1 MGYMWHMHPTKV
13 MLFTAVVLF
22 FSFTAFLAWGASA
35 LTFLTSVSSVDT
47 TAGHRAIELLH
58 IFGFGYYILPIVT
71 IGALE
76 IVIHGYRNSSLENL
90 IKNQNGSQ
98 RDIWF
103 LLIFILISKSS
114 IAESWVTFGLSTLD
128 ARLDAL
134 AQKFMGSWNLRLRD
148 ISAPVPALLFLSIII
163 YDLGMYAQHRIAH
176 EVKVLWAVHR
186 VHHSAEE
193 MTLLNWGRDTIFGNF
208 FQGLIIVIPLAV
220 ISEMGI
226 PKDGS
231 LGPTDLVGIALFIM
245 FNLFTNFNR
254 FMSHSNLQSNW
265 GWFGR
270 HVVVSPAAH
279 RVHHS
284 VLEKHFDKNYG
295 SNLII
300 WDRIFG
306 TYYNPEWDVEI
317 CPIGLKD
324 NPYNSGSFIY
334 NYMCRP
340 VFDVLV
346 ESRKLLGALFV
357 SVTKN

>member
-1 MGYMWHMHPTKV
+1 MAYMRHMPPTKV
-13 MLFTAVVLF
+13 MLFISIVLC
-22 FSFTAFLAWGASA
+22 FSLTTFLVWGASA
-35 LTFLTSVSSVDT
+35 LTFLTSVSSIDT
-47 TAGHRAIELLH
+47 SAGQRAIELLH

-76 IVIHGYRNSSLENL
+76 IVIHGYRKSSLENL
-90 IKNQNGSQ
+90 FKNQNGSQ
-98 RDIWF
+98 RDILF
-103 LLIFILISKSS
+103 LLIFILISKSQT
-114 IAESWVTFGLSTLD
+114 AESLVTFGLSSLD

-134 AQKFMGSWNLRLRD
+134 ASKLMGSWNLRLRD
-148 ISAPVPALLFLSIII
+148 ITAPVPALLFLSSII
-163 YDLGMYAQHRIAH
+163 YDLAMYVQHRIAH

-231 LGPTDLVGIALFIM
+231 LGLGDLVGIALFIM

-270 HVVVSPAAH
+270 HIVVSPAAH

-334 NYMCRP
+334 NYSFRP
-340 VFDVLV
+340 IFDVLA
-346 ESRKLLGALFV
+346 ETKKLLSRLVA